1 MPKQTKAPAPEPG
14 QDFTDSKKRPNN
26 FSTIKQNIRT
36 SLAAHVMLLRKVT
49 IIRDNQEEKGRQKY
63 KQIWKHGF
71 IKLGPIKNVLICLI
85 GINNP

>member
-1 MPKQTKAPAPEPG
+1 
-14 QDFTDSKKRPNN
+14 
-26 FSTIKQNIRT
+26 
-36 SLAAHVMLLRKVT
+36 MLLRKVT